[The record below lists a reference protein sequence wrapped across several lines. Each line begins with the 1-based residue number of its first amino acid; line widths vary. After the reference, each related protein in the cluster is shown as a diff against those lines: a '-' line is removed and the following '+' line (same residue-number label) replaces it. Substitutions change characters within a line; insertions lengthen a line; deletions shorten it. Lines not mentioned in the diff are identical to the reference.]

1 MNLTMPDPIAANR
14 QTSEPPRFLP
24 AGDTALCVEFGDT
37 IDRGVSARVLE
48 LARRLEATSL
58 PGVVDLVPTFR
69 SLLIHYDPVALSQ
82 AQLISQLE
90 PLLGGLDATEV
101 PGRRWH
107 LPACYDPSLALDLED
122 VARRTGLSPN
132 EVVRRHSAMTYHV
145 YVVGFLPGFPY
156 LGDLP
161 AELALPRREN
171 PRTKVP
177 AGSIAIATSLSSV
190 YALESPG
197 GWHVV
202 GRTPV
207 RLWDMRR
214 ASPVL
219 LRAGDKVVFQPVSLG
234 EYEELAQKAELGELR
249 IEPQPELQSEPRA

>member
-1 MNLTMPDPIAANR
+1 MPDTMAENR
-14 QTSEPPRFLP
+14 HSSQGPRFLP
-24 AGDTALCVEFGDT
+24 CGDTALCVEFGDS
-37 IDRGVSARVLE
+37 IDRQVSARVLA
-48 LARRLEATSL
+48 LGRRVESAAL

-69 SLLIHYDPVALSQ
+69 SLLVHYDPAALSQ

-90 PLLGGLDATEV
+90 PLLAGLDATEG

-107 LPACYDPSLALDLED
+107 IPACYDPSVALDLED
-122 VARRTGLSPN
+122 VASRTGLSPD
-132 EVVRRHSAMTYHV
+132 EVVRRHSATTYHV
-145 YVVGFLPGFPY
+145 YMLGFLPGFPY
-156 LGDLP
+156 HGDLP

-177 AGSIAIATSLSSV
+177 AGSIAIATTLSSI

-214 ASPVL
+214 ESPAL
-219 LRAGDKVVFQPVSLG
+219 LRAGDKIVYQPVSLP
-234 EYEELAQKAELGELR
+234 EYEDLARQAELGELR
-249 IEPQPELQSEPRA
+249 IEPQPDAHSGPSA